1 MKLRYWLK
9 RQGLSQMD
17 FQKVAKEMG
26 YSVSQSAIA
35 KWSCGDRIPRKDEMQ
50 MINHIT
56 EGQVKANDFYEMS

>member
-1 MKLRYWLK
+1 
-9 RQGLSQMD
+9 MD

-56 EGQVKANDFYEMS
+56 EGQVKANDFYEIS